1 LKEDPAVYDHLTT
14 KYARTVCSGSGS
26 SSSSSVAVGEK
37 EKKNLENEEKKM
49 KGILFDSYTSSLA

>member
-14 KYARTVCSGSGS
+14 KYAGTVCSSS

>member
-14 KYARTVCSGSGS
+14 KYAGTVCSS